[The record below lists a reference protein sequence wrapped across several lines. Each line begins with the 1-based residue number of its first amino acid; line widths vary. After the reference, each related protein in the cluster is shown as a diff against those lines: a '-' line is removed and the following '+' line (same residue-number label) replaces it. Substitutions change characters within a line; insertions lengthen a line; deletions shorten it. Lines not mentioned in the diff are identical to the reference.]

1 MASTTSSGSCSA
13 WPAPKSTP
21 QCCVI
26 CSCSSAAAQSCALRC
41 GTDRCLLRMS
51 PPAFERRPRPVALL
65 RSVRRQRSVCPP
77 TVILSAMDPPPCGRG
92 RSRTEPLL
100 PFSLQCQILRQ
111 RWLCTLSATDGS
123 APMPSSLCSPRLKLV
138 SNASESPVDECRRS
152 IGGGADGGGAG
163 GGGFACRTTQSWLE
177 RFRHSR
183 ALLERSLQVRLHV
196 HPRDHAP
203 RFASRYIGDG
213 RRQPER
219 KFRTD

>member
-26 CSCSSAAAQSCALRC
+26 CSCSSAAARSCALRC

-100 PFSLQCQILRQ
+100 PFFLPFFCFNVKSCGRGGFVRFRLL
-111 RWLCTLSATDGS
+111 TGS
-123 APMPSSLCSPRLKLV
+123 APMPSSLCSPRFKLV

-152 IGGGADGGGAG
+152 IGGGAGGGGAG
-163 GGGFACRTTQSWLE
+163 GGGFACRTAQVVAGADFGTRVLCSSA
-177 RFRHSR
+177 RFRC
-183 ALLERSLQVRLHV
+183 VFTFI
-196 HPRDHAP
+196 PRDHPP

-213 RRQPER
+213 RR
-219 KFRTD
+219 